1 MAILNFTL
9 NPEGITKI
17 HDALVCLGK
26 FSEAVCIEV
35 TKQHVI
41 RRLFVPVMPSSILAS
56 QRSMAVSRSFN
67 GSDTRPLKADR
78 RALLCILHVNLLS
91 SIDCPLA
98 RIGAK

>member
-35 TKQHVI
+35 TKQHVRFTHLTLI
-41 RRLFVPVMPSSILAS
+41 PHSNEGHS
-56 QRSMAVSRSFN
+56 
-67 GSDTRPLKADR
+67 
-78 RALLCILHVNLLS
+78 
-91 SIDCPLA
+91 
-98 RIGAK
+98 